1 MAQVNLHALEKATK
15 EELIEAF
22 DGKYI
27 TVGDHNSALVCFKVD
42 GNQVKA
48 INHPSKCAEVVSVYI
63 SAKGRICAEFT
74 DKERCGK
81 VRILSNG
88 DFAFG
93 SKLRP
98 VTISESKRQM
108 LGKSDD
114 ADKKN
119 VSRLAK
125 KYYKKATK
133 LYKKKQYWEAVE
145 TVKKAAELGYA
156 KAQRRYAHALEKGK
170 GADKDLEQ
178 AKIWYEKAALQ
189 NDVEAQFRLGNIYR
203 LDGDYE
209 PALKWTKK
217 AANSGHVGAQN
228 NVGYMYKK
236 GMATGWGDSDEA
248 LKWYTMAA
256 EGGNKVGQYNVCLIL
271 YRKGAHKYTEAKKWC
286 ERSAGQGYR
295 HASDLL
301 ERMENW

>member
-1 MAQVNLHALEKATK
+1 MAQVNLHALEKATR
-15 EELIEAF
+15 EELMEAF

-27 TVGDHNSALVCFKVD
+27 TVDAGTSLACFKVS
-42 GNQVKA
+42 GNKIKV
-48 INHPSKCAEVVSVYI
+48 INHKSKCADVDGVSI
-63 SAKGRICAEFT
+63 RRKGGICIEFPN
-74 DKERCGK
+74 KERCAR
-81 VRILSNG
+81 VRVLSNG
-88 DFAFG
+88 DFAMG
-93 SKLRP
+93 KKLRP
-98 VTISESKRQM
+98 IAIYDSRRKMLGASGKVDNKNESK
-108 LGKSDD
+108 
-114 ADKKN
+114 
-119 VSRLAK
+119 LAK
-125 KYYKKATK
+125 KYYKKASK

-145 TVKKAAELGYA
+145 IFKKAADLGYSD
-156 KAQRRYAHALEKGK
+156 AQRRYAYALEKGK

-189 NDVEAQFRLGNIYR
+189 GDVKAQFILGNIYR
-203 LDGDYE
+203 LDSDYE

-286 ERSAGQGYR
+286 KRSAG